1 LLTHIGPCCQPV
13 PPDSIVGFIT
23 RGKGV
28 TIHRADCPNIL
39 NLRESEQE
47 RLIDVGWGDD
57 SAGRYQVDIRI
68 HAFDRQGLLRD
79 VSTTLSALEVD
90 VVAVNTLSDK
100 KEQTADMKISL
111 HISNMGELA
120 TVMDKIGQ
128 LRNVQTVERVI

>member
-1 LLTHIGPCCQPV
+1 M

-23 RGKGV
+23 RSRGV

-39 NLRESEQE
+39 NLRESELE

-57 SAGRYQVDIRI
+57 KTGRYQVEIRI
-68 HAFDRQGLLRD
+68 HAYDRHGLLRD
-79 VSTTLSALEVD
+79 VSTTLSTLDVD

-100 KEQTADMKISL
+100 QEQTADMKISL
-111 HISNMGELA
+111 HISDMGELA
-120 TVMDKIGQ
+120 TVMDKIRQ